1 MDELPR
7 RDLWLLP
14 LISLLTVVSMLA
26 GAEVLARV
34 GWPEQTSNS
43 CKAPDNALGFRY
55 RPHCSSTMKSAEG
68 PWYTNTYNECGYR
81 SPTPCGPVPAGT
93 RRIALIG
100 ASLSEGYLVEY
111 PNTIGAQLAADLT
124 TMCRR
129 PVEVQNLAA
138 QGYTGQRVVL
148 RTEEALTLRPD
159 AMLFTQTPY
168 DIESQLDDATQPI
181 TDTAPKTQAQA
192 ASVTQPPATQ
202 WLQGGALDG
211 SAPSLQRRI
220 VLWLSDS
227 RFSTVARHFLFRNLA
242 VYLPLYLRYGDKADF
257 LRPPLSAPWR
267 ERLRRFDLLLG
278 ELADRTHEANVPLT
292 LAFVPQQAELAL
304 MDGRSAPTG
313 ADPEAL
319 PNALAAIAAHHG
331 VAFVDASPAL
341 QAEAAHPERLYYTVD
356 GHPSGL
362 GQPIIARYIAERYA
376 DDANGP
382 FSDCRSIDATG
393 QAAAAP

>member
-1 MDELPR
+1 MDGLPR

-14 LISLLTVVSMLA
+14 LLSLLTVVSMLA

-34 GWPEQTSNS
+34 GWPEQISNS
-43 CKAPDNALGFRY
+43 CKATDNALGFRY
-55 RPHCSSTMKSAEG
+55 LPHCSSTMKSAEG

-81 SPTPCGPVPAGT
+81 SPTPCGPVPMGT

-111 PNTIGAQLAADLT
+111 PNTIGARLAGDLT

-148 RTEEALTLRPD
+148 RMDEALTLRPD
-159 AMLFTQTPY
+159 AVLFTLTPY

-181 TDTAPKTQAQA
+181 TGLAPKIKAQA
-192 ASVTQPPATQ
+192 APVTQPPTAQ

-211 SAPSLQRRI
+211 SEASLQRRI

-278 ELADRTHEANVPLT
+278 ELADRAHRANVPLT

-304 MDGRSAPTG
+304 MDGRSPPSG
-313 ADPEAL
+313 VDPKAL
-319 PNALAAIAAHHG
+319 PTALAAIAAHQG
-331 VAFVDASPAL
+331 VAFVDTSQAL
-341 QAEAAHPERLYYTVD
+341 QAEAAHPELIYYTVD

-362 GQPIIARYIAERYA
+362 GQPIIARYLAERYS
-376 DDANGP
+376 DDAIGP
-382 FSDCRSIDATG
+382 FSECRSIDSSGQPAT
-393 QAAAAP
+393 P